1 MAEMQ
6 DGLALEAARFAP
18 TAEDRRRLRHLPLL
32 SDAAEVAGAQ
42 LLAAASILSVAK
54 DQEIVRE
61 GAKPTAL
68 LLVLGGRV
76 SLVAKTAPDDSAVLG
91 LLEPGSIIMPAT
103 MLQPAAYPLTAM
115 AIEATRIASIPI
127 GEVRSAMALDPR
139 LATLLAQS
147 VADTWRLAIGQLKDQ
162 RLLSAPQRFA
172 AHLVR
177 LAGGRRGRVAFEI
190 NEDRKTLAS
199 LLGMTPENLSRTIGQ
214 LRHIGVVLNG
224 RHVEISDVAT
234 VAGFVH
240 GNEATSD
247 RRH

>member
-6 DGLALEAARFAP
+6 DGLALESARFPP

-32 SDAAEVAGAQ
+32 SDAAEGAGAQ

-61 GAKPTAL
+61 GTKPTAL
-68 LLVLGGRV
+68 LLILGGRA
-76 SLVAKTAPDDSAVLG
+76 SLVAKAADQNAVLG
-91 LLEPGSIIMPAT
+91 LLEPGCIIMPAT
-103 MLQPAAYPLTAM
+103 VLQPAAYPLTAT
-115 AIEATRIASIPI
+115 AVEPTRIASIPI
-127 GEVRSAMALDPR
+127 GEVRAAMAADPR
-139 LATLLAQS
+139 LLTLLSQS
-147 VADTWRLAIGQLKDQ
+147 IADNWQLAIGQLKDQ

-172 AHLVR
+172 AYLVR
-177 LAGGRRGRVAFEI
+177 LAGGRRGQVAFDI

-224 RHVEISDVAT
+224 RHVEIGDVAT

-240 GNEATSD
+240 GDAAATD